1 VSTYVYGITAGSH
14 PSLPEGMDGVG
25 DPACPVRVIKE
36 SGLAAVV
43 SDAPEGL
50 RPKRK
55 DLLAHQNVLAE
66 VGAAG
71 PVLPMRFGSIA
82 TDDATVAGV
91 LAERADHYKERLDA
105 LDGKVEYNVKAS
117 HEEEAVLHRVMSENP
132 EVRALSEANRQEGG
146 GSYQQK
152 LRLGEMVVAAV
163 KAREAE
169 DAAELQ
175 QALEP
180 VADAVSAGPESS
192 GWLANLSFLVARET
206 AEMFLAAVDQV
217 RKSHPHLDV
226 RVNGPLPP
234 YSFVD
239 PGPAEHADTTI
250 GSDTSSDTVSDT
262 RAEPVQESMQE
273 RIQE

>member
-1 VSTYVYGITAGSH
+1 MSTYVYGITAGSH

-25 DPACPVRVIKE
+25 DPARPVRVIQE

-55 DLLAHQNVLAE
+55 DLLAHQHVLAE
-66 VGAAG
+66 VGAGA

-82 TDDATVAGV
+82 ADDATVAGV

-105 LDGKVEYNVKAS
+105 LAGRVEYNVKAS

-132 EVRALSEANRQEGG
+132 EVRALTEANRQAGG
-146 GSYQQK
+146 GGYQQK

-163 KAREAE
+163 KSREAE

-175 QALEP
+175 HALEP
-180 VADAVSAGPESS
+180 VADAVSPGPESS

-206 AEMFLAAVDQV
+206 AEVFLTAVEQV

-239 PGPAEHADTTI
+239 PGPAEPADTTI
-250 GSDTSSDTVSDT
+250 GSDAGTD
-262 RAEPVQESMQE
+262 AEAERLQEQMQE